1 MNRKQII
8 VLWVTVATILLL
20 GLFPPWEFSHS
31 REPYGLDSFKSIPSV
46 FAPPNEGDRNF
57 RINIG
62 YLFARW
68 FVVATIGTALI
79 LHLNEGDEKEED

>member
-1 MNRKQII
+1 MNRKQIV
-8 VLWVTVATILLL
+8 VLWAFVVIILLL

-31 REPYGLDSFKSIPSV
+31 GEPYSLGSFKSMPTI

-68 FVVATIGTALI
+68 FVVAAVGTALM
-79 LHLNEGDEKEED
+79 LHLGRAEKKRED